1 MSSLGPP
8 PSVGN
13 GTTPIQRRKVDPSNS
28 EILSSIANDESSS
41 SSSDESK
48 ARRNLHFQI
57 GPLVISGAAIDR
69 VRARFVSL

>member
-1 MSSLGPP
+1 MSTLGPP

-13 GTTPIQRRKVDPSNS
+13 GTTPIQRRKADPSNS

-41 SSSDESK
+41 SDDSK
-48 ARRNLHFQI
+48 TRRSLHFQI

>member
-1 MSSLGPP
+1 MSTLGPP

-13 GTTPIQRRKVDPSNS
+13 GTTPIQRRKADPSNT

-41 SSSDESK
+41 NDESK
-48 ARRNLHFQI
+48 TRRNLHFQI

>member
-1 MSSLGPP
+1 MSTLGPP

-13 GTTPIQRRKVDPSNS
+13 GTTPIQRRKADPSNS

-41 SSSDESK
+41 SDESK
-48 ARRNLHFQI
+48 NRRNLHFQI

>member
-1 MSSLGPP
+1 MSTLGPP

-13 GTTPIQRRKVDPSNS
+13 GTAPIQRRKADPSNS

-41 SSSDESK
+41 NDESK
-48 ARRNLHFQI
+48 TRRNLHFQI

>member
-1 MSSLGPP
+1 MGTLGPP

-13 GTTPIQRRKVDPSNS
+13 GTTPIQRRKADPSNS

-41 SSSDESK
+41 NDESK
-48 ARRNLHFQI
+48 TRRNLHFQI

>member
-1 MSSLGPP
+1 MSTLGPP

-13 GTTPIQRRKVDPSNS
+13 GTTPIQRRKADPSNS

-41 SSSDESK
+41 NDESK
-48 ARRNLHFQI
+48 TRRNLHFQI

>member
-1 MSSLGPP
+1 MSTLGPP

-13 GTTPIQRRKVDPSNS
+13 GTTPIQRRKADPSNS
-28 EILSSIANDESSS
+28 EMLSSIANDESSS
-41 SSSDESK
+41 NDESK
-48 ARRNLHFQI
+48 TRRNLHFQI

>member
-1 MSSLGPP
+1 MSTLGPP

-13 GTTPIQRRKVDPSNS
+13 GTTPIQRRKADPSNT

-41 SSSDESK
+41 SSDESK
-48 ARRNLHFQI
+48 TRRNLHFQI